1 MKEFQKCNQALK
13 IFGERLVRPRT
24 VYAGYQFSVDYRQL
38 FYGGFEEEPTSEYLF
53 YTPKRSFKLEDGL
66 IVPRANSQSVIITDV
81 KAFTVL
87 NEIKFGKLTVVI
99 PNDETLIAIM
109 VSEYIA
115 TQIPLNQNV
124 LDTLLTHSD
133 PSKSHSIYITLGSN
147 NKNIDFN
154 RFCTLIDR
162 YEKFFDDFEDDDET
176 YTEDEKKEETVT
188 LIEHKPNEHANK
200 NRQTNI
206 NNNNNNNRPNQQK
219 HINKQSHKN
228 DNQSFVEIDEDFFL
242 DENEEDDDK
251 GYKNSNEN
259 K

>member
-109 VSEYIA
+109 VSEYIT

-154 RFCTLIDR
+154 RFCSLIDR
-162 YEKFFDDFEDDDET
+162 YEKFFDNFEEDDET
-176 YTEDEKKEETVT
+176 TIEDEKKEETVP

-200 NRQTNI
+200 NRQI
-206 NNNNNNNRPNQQK
+206 NTNNNNRPNQQK

>member
-1 MKEFQKCNQALK
+1 M
-13 IFGERLVRPRT
+13 
-24 VYAGYQFSVDYRQL
+24 

-124 LDTLLTHSD
+124 LDTLLTRSD

-147 NKNIDFN
+147 SKNIDFN

-162 YEKFFDDFEDDDET
+162 YEKFFDDFEEDDET
-176 YTEDEKKEETVT
+176 TIEDEKKEETVP

-200 NRQTNI
+200 NRQI
-206 NNNNNNNRPNQQK
+206 NTNNNNNRLNQQK

-251 GYKNSNEN
+251 GYKDSNEN